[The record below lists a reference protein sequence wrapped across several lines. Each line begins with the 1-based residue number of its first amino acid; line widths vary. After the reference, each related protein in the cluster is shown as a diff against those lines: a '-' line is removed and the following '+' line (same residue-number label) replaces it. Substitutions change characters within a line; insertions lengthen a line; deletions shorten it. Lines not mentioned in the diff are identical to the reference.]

1 MENEKCQQ
9 KHISECVPYNLQKQH
24 VLLHMYISWR
34 MGETWT
40 RMRFHNTFGSWEE
53 DQYRV
58 MGISWP
64 SFIRVSRIS
73 VFVFFVPAMLFCR
86 SLRSLLKPHGISW
99 QMLFFDQEI
108 HSRFK
113 KIERYLFQ
121 IQKFPLAMK
130 ILHMYKM
137 IKKKKNS

>member
-1 MENEKCQQ
+1 MENKKCQQ
-9 KHISECVPYNLQKQH
+9 RHISECVPCNLQKQH

-53 DQYRV
+53 DQCGV

-64 SFIRVSRIS
+64 SFLRVSRIS

-99 QMLFFDQEI
+99 QMSFFDPGNP
-108 HSRFK
+108 FKKLK
-113 KIERYLFQ
+113 KIERYLSQ
-121 IQKFPLAMK
+121 VNPLTME
-130 ILHMYKM
+130 ILYMYKM
-137 IKKKKNS
+137 VKKKNW